1 MKTTSILIGAFAA
14 VVATAAP
21 ASDVTARS
29 SFDLSQLNNLNFQNQ
44 NFQYLNVVNSLDLQL
59 LSQLGSVNNF
69 NILSFQNLFQQS
81 QFNLQSLLEFQQL
94 QMVLQLAQLGLFNG
108 FDLSSLNFNNVNFG
122 LINGVSSFDVNSLI
136 DQSLA
141 PQITQVIQT
150 GKSLLCTQF

>member
-1 MKTTSILIGAFAA
+1 MKTTSILFSALAA
-14 VVATAAP
+14 TVAIAAP
-21 ASDVTARS
+21 AQDVQART
-29 SFDLSQLNNLNFQNQ
+29 SFDLSQLNNLSFENQ

-81 QFNLQSLLEFQQL
+81 EFSLQSLLEFQQL

-122 LINGVSSFDVNSLI
+122 LINGVSNFDVNSLI
-136 DQSLA
+136 DQSLV

-150 GKSLLCTQF
+150 AVVAKE